1 MTADSKIDNGDPAL
15 MGIEDQM
22 NESGGQWQPC
32 TGCYDTED
40 GHPTQKYDYSPA
52 LQTPIGCGCSECGGL
67 GAVWWYMS
75 DQDVDDWEK
84 ICDGADS
91 EADLLHVLKQAVST
105 IQDYL
110 AYKHDGDPWE
120 EDARVM
126 GEMDINAFGSDGRL
140 DAALAVIAKA
150 EGRT

>member
-1 MTADSKIDNGDPAL
+1 M
-15 MGIEDQM
+15 
-22 NESGGQWQPC
+22 
-32 TGCYDTED
+32 
-40 GHPTQKYDYSPA
+40 
-52 LQTPIGCGCSECGGL
+52 
-67 GAVWWYMS
+67 WWYMS